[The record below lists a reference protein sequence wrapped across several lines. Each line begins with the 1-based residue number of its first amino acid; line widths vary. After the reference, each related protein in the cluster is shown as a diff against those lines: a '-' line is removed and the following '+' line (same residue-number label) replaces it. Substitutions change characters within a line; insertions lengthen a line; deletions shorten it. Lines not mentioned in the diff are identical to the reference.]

1 MPTFLSDQLRTM
13 CPNLQFDST
22 SEWILLP
29 ELPPDCQMSSVDQT
43 EWIKYCA
50 AVLFAS
56 LSVIGIVGNILVIF
70 VVLKVRGMKTPTNC
84 YLVSLAFSDTLFFLA
99 STPTELSS
107 LFTADY
113 PFGSLCCS
121 LFTYLPYLAIN
132 SSALSI
138 TAFTVERFIGIC
150 HPFWA
155 RTICTVKRAK
165 LIIGI
170 IWGFSLIYNFPWLFL
185 SGLIIDEEGAY
196 CDFKMGREDWK
207 YKVMYVGDLVGF
219 YVIPMFLNIV
229 IYAKIAIVLSQCE
242 EKMKKDPKEKNG
254 QTSALLSSPP
264 LSEAKESHISG
275 RRSSFKGRNQVVKML
290 ALVVFVFATCWL
302 PYRAMVV
309 NNSFRDEKWNSE
321 GYILFSK
328 TMIFINCA
336 INPILYNLMSARFR
350 AAFRSLFHSKED
362 LKQQT
367 RFDRTTTISVYNR
380 RSSSEKKLST
390 AKSVRGLDGKDA
402 NDVPV

>member
-1 MPTFLSDQLRTM
+1 MPTFSAEQLRSL
-13 CPNLQFDST
+13 CPGVQIDPT
-22 SEWILLP
+22 SSDLITLP
-29 ELPPDCQMSSVDQT
+29 ELPAECLAVSDASSEPA
-43 EWIKYCA
+43 EWMKFSMAFVFA
-50 AVLFAS
+50 ALA
-56 LSVIGIVGNILVIF
+56 VIGIVGNILVIT
-70 VVLKVRGMKTPTNC
+70 VVFKVRGMKTPTNC
-84 YLVSLAFSDTLFFLA
+84 YLVSLALSDTLFFIA
-99 STPTELSS
+99 TTPTELSS
-107 LFTADY
+107 LFTKDY
-113 PFGSLCCS
+113 PFGSICCS

-165 LIIGI
+165 MIIFI
-170 IWGFSLIYNFPWLFL
+170 IWIFSFIYNFPWLFL
-185 SGLIIDEEGAY
+185 SGLIVDEEGGY

-229 IYAKIAIVLSQCE
+229 IYAKIAIVLSQCGD
-242 EKMKKDPKEKNG
+242 KMKGKDSTAQTGNLLAAPALTEVKEC
-254 QTSALLSSPP
+254 
-264 LSEAKESHISG
+264 HITG
-275 RRSSFKGRNQVVKML
+275 RRSSSKGRNQVVKML

-309 NNSFRDEKWNSE
+309 NNSFRDEKWNSD
-321 GYILFSK
+321 GYIFFSK

-350 AAFRSLFHSKED
+350 SAFRSLFHGKTSIN
-362 LKQQT
+362 QQQQ
-367 RFDRTTTISVYNR
+367 RTTTCSTYNR
-380 RSSSEKKLST
+380 GTSVERKDTRKRSEDVKKESLGS
-390 AKSVRGLDGKDA
+390 AV
-402 NDVPV
+402 

>member
-1 MPTFLSDQLRTM
+1 MPKFLAEQLRSI
-13 CPNLQFDST
+13 CPDLQFDT
-22 SEWILLP
+22 TAEWILLP
-29 ELPPDCQMSSVDQT
+29 ELPPGCDVTPEQD
-43 EWIKYCA
+43 EWVKYCVA
-50 AVLFAS
+50 FLFAS
-56 LSVIGIVGNILVIF
+56 LAVIGIVGNILVIT

-84 YLVSLAFSDTLFFLA
+84 YLLSLAVSDTLFFIA

-113 PFGSLCCS
+113 PFGSICCS

-138 TAFTVERFIGIC
+138 TAFTIERFIGIC

-170 IWGFSLIYNFPWLFL
+170 IWTFSLIYNFPWLFL
-185 SGLIIDEEGAY
+185 SGMKGDKYGGY
-196 CDFKMGREDWK
+196 CDFIIDREDWK

-219 YVIPMFLNIV
+219 YVVPMFLNIV
-229 IYAKIAIVLSQCE
+229 IYAKIAIVLSQCGD
-242 EKMKKDPKEKNG
+242 KMKQDVKEKNG
-254 QTSALLSSPP
+254 QSNTLLPAPP
-264 LSEAKESHISG
+264 LSDMKESHVTG
-275 RRSSFKGRNQVVKML
+275 RRNSSKGRNQVVKML
-290 ALVVFVFATCWL
+290 ALVVFIFATCWL

-321 GYILFSK
+321 AYILFSK

-350 AAFRSLFHSKED
+350 VAFRSLFLSKTAYS
-362 LKQQT
+362 QQC
-367 RFDRTTTISVYNR
+367 RAFDRTTTH
-380 RSSSEKKLST
+380 ST
-390 AKSVRGLDGKDA
+390 CTRPVPSDRKVTMSKSNECSKDSTFA
-402 NDVPV
+402 PL

>member
-1 MPTFLSDQLRTM
+1 MKLSM
-13 CPNLQFDST
+13 AF
-22 SEWILLP
+22 
-29 ELPPDCQMSSVDQT
+29 VF
-43 EWIKYCA
+43 A
-50 AVLFAS
+50 ALA
-56 LSVIGIVGNILVIF
+56 VIGIIGNILVIT
-70 VVLKVRGMKTPTNC
+70 VVFKVRGMAAQT
-84 YLVSLAFSDTLFFLA
+84 FLEYGDPKSWFGLHFVRA
-99 STPTELSS
+99 ITE
-107 LFTADY
+107 DH
-113 PFGSLCCS
+113 CCS

-165 LIIGI
+165 MIICGI
-170 IWGFSLIYNFPWLFL
+170 WVFSFIYNFPWLFL
-185 SGLIIDEEGAY
+185 SGLIIDEEGGY

-229 IYAKIAIVLSQCE
+229 IYAKIAIVLSQCGD
-242 EKMKKDPKEKNG
+242 KMKGKESVA
-254 QTSALLSSPP
+254 QTGSLLSTPAMA
-264 LSEAKESHISG
+264 EAKESHITG
-275 RRSSFKGRNQVVKML
+275 RRSSSKGRNQVVKML

-309 NNSFRDEKWNSE
+309 NNSFRDEKWNSD
-321 GYILFSK
+321 GYIFFSK

-350 AAFRSLFHSKED
+350 GAFRSLFHGKGS
-362 LKQQT
+362 LNQKQ
-367 RFDRTTTISVYNR
+367 RTTTISTYNR
-380 RSSSEKKLST
+380 CTSIERKEGRKKSDETKKEAFYT
-390 AKSVRGLDGKDA
+390 AV
-402 NDVPV
+402 

>member
-1 MPTFLSDQLRTM
+1 MSTFSAEQLSQL
-13 CPNLQFDST
+13 CPGLELDVT
-22 SEWILLP
+22 AATLI
-29 ELPPDCQMSSVDQT
+29 ELPPECIRAVGESSEPE
-43 EWIKYCA
+43 EWTKFPMAFIFA
-50 AVLFAS
+50 ALA
-56 LSVIGIVGNILVIF
+56 VIGIVGNILVIT
-70 VVLKVRGMKTPTNC
+70 VVFKVRGMKTPTNC
-84 YLVSLAFSDTLFFLA
+84 YLVSLALSDTLFFIA
-99 STPTELSS
+99 TTPTELSS
-107 LFTADY
+107 LFTKDY

-165 LIIGI
+165 MIICGI
-170 IWGFSLIYNFPWLFL
+170 WIFSFIYNFPWLFL
-185 SGLIIDEEGAY
+185 SGLIIDEEGGY

-229 IYAKIAIVLSQCE
+229 IYAKIAIVLSQCG
-242 EKMKKDPKEKNG
+242 EKAKRKEPAAP
-254 QTSALLSSPP
+254 TCTLLPTQVMT
-264 LSEAKESHISG
+264 EGKESHITG
-275 RRSSFKGRNQVVKML
+275 RRSSSKGRNQVVKML

-309 NNSFRDEKWNSE
+309 NNSFRDEKWNSD
-321 GYILFSK
+321 GYIFFSK
-328 TMIFINCA
+328 IMIFINCA

-350 AAFRSLFHSKED
+350 GAFRSLFHGKGSAAQKHRE
-362 LKQQT
+362 
-367 RFDRTTTISVYNR
+367 RTATLSTYNR
-380 RSSSEKKLST
+380 CTSIEQREGKRNDDVNKRIYT
-390 AKSVRGLDGKDA
+390 AV
-402 NDVPV
+402 